1 MRKISKRIDIKG
13 QIVNSSNGWV
23 YDWLGIEN
31 TSPQKIVKAL
41 AEAGGEDIEVY
52 INSPGGDV
60 FAGSEIYTELR
71 SYGGKKLIRI
81 TGIAASAASVIAQA
95 GECEISPT
103 GMFMILNVQTCAAGD
118 YRVMDNT
125 GDALRAANQAI
136 MNAYVEKTHRDP
148 EELQALMD
156 RDTYL
161 SAQQAV
167 EYGFAD
173 RLMFQDINAVSMQ
186 NGFGGIPE
194 NTIEK
199 LRNLI
204 KVRGL
209 DEQETDE
216 KKKNNAVARLKFLNL
231 RGEKSYDKSRV

>member
-1 MRKISKRIDIKG
+1 M
-13 QIVNSSNGWV
+13 V

-103 GMFMILNVQTCAAGD
+103 GMFMIHNVQTRAAGD

-167 EYGFAD
+167 EYGFVD
-173 RLMFQDINAVSMQ
+173 RMMFQDSDAIPMQ
-186 NGFGGIPE
+186 NGFGEIPE
-194 NTIEK
+194 DTIEK
-199 LRNLI
+199 IRNLI
-204 KVRGL
+204 KNHNVNESGNG
-209 DEQETDE
+209 ETR
-216 KKKNNAVARLKFLNL
+216 KYAAARLKFLNL
-231 RGEKSYDKSRV
+231 KGEKDYDKSRV

>member
-1 MRKISKRIDIKG
+1 M
-13 QIVNSSNGWV
+13 NSSNGWV

-31 TSPQKIVKAL
+31 TSPKKIVKAL

-95 GECEISPT
+95 GECELSPT
-103 GMFMILNVQTCAAGD
+103 GMFMIHNVQTRAAGD

-161 SAQQAV
+161 SAQQAI

-173 RLMFQDINAVSMQ
+173 RLMFQDGNAVSMQ

-216 KKKNNAVARLKFLNL
+216 KKKNSAVARLKFLNL

>member
-1 MRKISKRIDIKG
+1 M
-13 QIVNSSNGWV
+13 NSSNGWV

-31 TSPQKIVKAL
+31 TSPKKIVKAL

-103 GMFMILNVQTCAAGD
+103 GMFMIHNVQTCAAGD

-136 MNAYVEKTHRDP
+136 MNAYVEKTHRNP

-173 RLMFQDINAVSMQ
+173 RLMFHDINAVSMQ
-186 NGFGGIPE
+186 NGFGGITE

-199 LRNLI
+199 IRNLI

-216 KKKNNAVARLKFLNL
+216 KKKNSAVARLKFLNL

>member
-1 MRKISKRIDIKG
+1 M
-13 QIVNSSNGWV
+13 NSSNGWV

-31 TSPQKIVKAL
+31 TSPKKIVKAL
-41 AEAGGEDIEVY
+41 TEAGGEDIEVY

-103 GMFMILNVQTCAAGD
+103 GMFMIHNVQTRAAGD

-173 RLMFQDINAVSMQ
+173 RLMFQNGNAISIQ
-186 NGFGGIPE
+186 NSFGGIPE

-204 KVRGL
+204 KVQGL

-216 KKKNNAVARLKFLNL
+216 KRKNNAVARLKFLNL

>member
-1 MRKISKRIDIKG
+1 M
-13 QIVNSSNGWV
+13 V

-103 GMFMILNVQTCAAGD
+103 GMFMIHNVQTRAAGD

-125 GDALRAANQAI
+125 GMRLEQR
-136 MNAYVEKTHRDP
+136 TR
-148 EELQALMD
+148 
-156 RDTYL
+156 L
-161 SAQQAV
+161 S
-167 EYGFAD
+167 
-173 RLMFQDINAVSMQ
+173 
-186 NGFGGIPE
+186 
-194 NTIEK
+194 
-199 LRNLI
+199 
-204 KVRGL
+204 
-209 DEQETDE
+209 
-216 KKKNNAVARLKFLNL
+216 
-231 RGEKSYDKSRV
+231 

>member
-1 MRKISKRIDIKG
+1 M
-13 QIVNSSNGWV
+13 NSSNGWV

-31 TSPQKIVKAL
+31 TSPKKIVKAL
-41 AEAGGEDIEVY
+41 AEAGGDDIEVY

-103 GMFMILNVQTCAAGD
+103 GMFMIHNVQTRAAGD

-161 SAQQAV
+161 SAQQAI

-173 RLMFQDINAVSMQ
+173 RLMFQDGNAVSMQ

-216 KKKNNAVARLKFLNL
+216 KKKNSAVARLKFLNL

>member
-1 MRKISKRIDIKG
+1 M
-13 QIVNSSNGWV
+13 
-23 YDWLGIEN
+23 
-31 TSPQKIVKAL
+31 
-41 AEAGGEDIEVY
+41 
-52 INSPGGDV
+52 

-103 GMFMILNVQTCAAGD
+103 GMFMIHNVQTRAAGD

-167 EYGFAD
+167 EYGFVD
-173 RLMFQDINAVSMQ
+173 RMMFQDSDAIPMQ
-186 NGFGGIPE
+186 NGFGEIPE
-194 NTIEK
+194 DTIEK
-199 LRNLI
+199 IRNLI
-204 KVRGL
+204 KNHNVNESGNG
-209 DEQETDE
+209 ETR
-216 KKKNNAVARLKFLNL
+216 KYAAARLKFLNL
-231 RGEKSYDKSRV
+231 KGEKNYDKSRV

>member
-1 MRKISKRIDIKG
+1 M
-13 QIVNSSNGWV
+13 NSSNGWV

-31 TSPQKIVKAL
+31 TSPKKIVKAL

-103 GMFMILNVQTCAAGD
+103 GMFMIHNVQTCAAGD

-125 GDALRAANQAI
+125 GDALRAANRAI

-231 RGEKSYDKSRV
+231 RGEKSYDKSRVCKQESSTVG

>member
-1 MRKISKRIDIKG
+1 M
-13 QIVNSSNGWV
+13 NSSNGWV

-31 TSPQKIVKAL
+31 TSPKKIVKAL

-103 GMFMILNVQTCAAGD
+103 GMFMIHNVQTRAAGD

-161 SAQQAV
+161 SAQQAI

-173 RLMFQDINAVSMQ
+173 RLMFQDGNAVSMQ

-216 KKKNNAVARLKFLNL
+216 KKKNSAVARLKFLNL

>member
-1 MRKISKRIDIKG
+1 MKISKRIDVKG
-13 QIVNSSNGWV
+13 QIVNSSNSMV

-103 GMFMILNVQTCAAGD
+103 GMFMIHNVQTRAAGD

-167 EYGFAD
+167 EYGFVD
-173 RLMFQDINAVSMQ
+173 RMMFQDSDAIPMQ
-186 NGFGGIPE
+186 NGFGEIPE
-194 NTIEK
+194 DTIEK
-199 LRNLI
+199 IRNLI
-204 KVRGL
+204 KNHNVNESGNG
-209 DEQETDE
+209 ETR
-216 KKKNNAVARLKFLNL
+216 KYAAARLKFLNL
-231 RGEKSYDKSRV
+231 KGEKNYDKSRV